1 MLNLVRA
8 NAQIS
13 MIVQS
18 VFDEYELSATAY
30 GVLEVLINSAEP
42 VTPSVISRRM
52 LLPPQ
57 TLSHQLNRLESG
69 LLVRFRHEHDRRSVL
84 VQLSDS
90 GSDLVLAVTRALIP
104 VDLQLMSPIDRSDQE
119 RLIVLLGSVQRAC
132 EALLNRALT
141 NTRPASD

>member
-1 MLNLVRA
+1 MLNLVRV

-57 TLSHQLNRLESG
+57 ALSHQLNRLESAACWFAFDTSTTAG
-69 LLVRFRHEHDRRSVL
+69 ASWCSSRTPAATWF
-84 VQLSDS
+84 
-90 GSDLVLAVTRALIP
+90 
-104 VDLQLMSPIDRSDQE
+104 LQSPAR
-119 RLIVLLGSVQRAC
+119 
-132 EALLNRALT
+132 
-141 NTRPASD
+141 